1 MKYRIR
7 SNVQQDLQGI
17 FLIVLG
23 YMTWESAQGA
33 SIFLC
38 FMGAMMLLHD
48 IEKGIYKAC
57 LTFIRHYR
65 RRML

>member
-1 MKYRIR
+1 MKYKIK
-7 SNVQQDLQGI
+7 SNVQQDLQGL

-48 IEKGIYKAC
+48 VEKGMYKIC
-57 LTFIRHYR
+57 LAFVRRYR
-65 RRML
+65 RKML